1 MVRVGIG
8 ARVRVRFMV
17 IMVRVRARVGLGAR
31 VWVRVQLQWA
41 GRDQGALCIILD
53 EDGEEDDR
61 GCGAEDLYVV
71 RRRLVAPSHVS
82 SSQANS
88 RCQATSIR
96 VK

>member
-1 MVRVGIG
+1 
-8 ARVRVRFMV
+8 MV
-17 IMVRVRARVGLGAR
+17 IMVRVRVRVGLGAR
-31 VWVRVQLQWA
+31 VWVRVKLQWS
-41 GRDQGALCIILD
+41 GRDQGALRIILD
-53 EDGEEDDR
+53 EDGEEDDGR
-61 GCGAEDLYVV
+61 RRAKDLYVV